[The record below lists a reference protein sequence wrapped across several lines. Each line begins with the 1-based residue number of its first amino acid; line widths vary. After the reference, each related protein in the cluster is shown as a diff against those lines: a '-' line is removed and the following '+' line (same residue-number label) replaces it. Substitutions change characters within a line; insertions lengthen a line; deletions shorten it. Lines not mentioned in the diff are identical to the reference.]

1 MTDLSCYFKLDN
13 RFYYQ
18 EVLTMAFDGFVISN
32 IVSELNKQIIGG
44 RIYKIYQPEADE
56 ITLVIKKE
64 RLTTRLH
71 LSASASLPLVYLSKE
86 GKANP
91 MQAPNFCMLL
101 RKHISSGRIISITQ
115 PDFERIIEIQIEHLD
130 ELGDVCQK
138 RLIVEIMGKHSNII
152 FVNSDDVILDSIK
165 HISANISSV
174 REVLP
179 GRTYTFPPSKGKHP
193 LSSLTADDFYQHI
206 ITKPLNLC
214 KALYTSITG
223 MSPLI
228 ANELCYRAGLDGN
241 ASTDS
246 LTDDSA
252 AGLYGQL
259 VKLNALVEDEAYQ
272 PNIIYS
278 GEEPKEFSCIP
289 LTSYPDCTEKTY
301 DSIFDVLVGYYSE
314 KEKYTRM
321 KQKSSDLR
329 KIVQTALERTS
340 KKYDLQLRQLKDTE
354 KREKFKVYG
363 ELTQTYGYGLEPNA
377 ISLTCMNYYTNEE
390 ITIPLDPTKTPL
402 ENSKK
407 FFAKYN
413 KLKRTYEALS
423 ELVVETK
430 ADLDHLDSISTA
442 LSLSEDEK
450 DLQLIKDELS
460 DYGYIKSHGKKK
472 GKKQAKSKPL
482 HFISSDGFHMYV
494 GKNNYQND
502 ELSFKFANGGDWWF
516 HAKNMAGS
524 HVIVRKEQ
532 AETLPDATFE
542 EAGRLAAYYSKGRQA
557 PKVEVDY
564 VQRKELRK
572 PPKAKPGFVIYHTN
586 YSMMCVPNIDGI
598 EVVE

>member
-1 MTDLSCYFKLDN
+1 
-13 RFYYQ
+13 
-18 EVLTMAFDGFVISN
+18 
-32 IVSELNKQIIGG
+32 
-44 RIYKIYQPEADE
+44 
-56 ITLVIKKE
+56 
-64 RLTTRLH
+64 
-71 LSASASLPLVYLSKE
+71 
-86 GKANP
+86 
-91 MQAPNFCMLL
+91 
-101 RKHISSGRIISITQ
+101 
-115 PDFERIIEIQIEHLD
+115 
-130 ELGDVCQK
+130 
-138 RLIVEIMGKHSNII
+138 
-152 FVNSDDVILDSIK
+152 
-165 HISANISSV
+165 
-174 REVLP
+174 
-179 GRTYTFPPSKGKHP
+179 
-193 LSSLTADDFYQHI
+193 
-206 ITKPLNLC
+206 
-214 KALYTSITG
+214 
-223 MSPLI
+223 
-228 ANELCYRAGLDGN
+228 
-241 ASTDS
+241 
-246 LTDDSA
+246 
-252 AGLYGQL
+252 
-259 VKLNALVEDEAYQ
+259 
-272 PNIIYS
+272 
-278 GEEPKEFSCIP
+278 
-289 LTSYPDCTEKTY
+289 
-301 DSIFDVLVGYYSE
+301 
-314 KEKYTRM
+314 M

-377 ISLTCMNYYTNEE
+377 KSLTCMNYYTNEE

-516 HAKNMAGS
+516 HAKICLVHMSLFVKSRQKHFQMQHLKKLVVLRLIILRA
-524 HVIVRKEQ
+524 VRHR
-532 AETLPDATFE
+532 
-542 EAGRLAAYYSKGRQA
+542 RLRSIMFREKNFGNR
-557 PKVEVDY
+557 
-564 VQRKELRK
+564 RKQNLDLSFIIQLFYDVCSE
-572 PPKAKPGFVIYHTN
+572 Y
-586 YSMMCVPNIDGI
+586 
-598 EVVE
+598 

>member
-1 MTDLSCYFKLDN
+1 
-13 RFYYQ
+13 
-18 EVLTMAFDGFVISN
+18 
-32 IVSELNKQIIGG
+32 
-44 RIYKIYQPEADE
+44 
-56 ITLVIKKE
+56 
-64 RLTTRLH
+64 
-71 LSASASLPLVYLSKE
+71 
-86 GKANP
+86 
-91 MQAPNFCMLL
+91 
-101 RKHISSGRIISITQ
+101 
-115 PDFERIIEIQIEHLD
+115 
-130 ELGDVCQK
+130 
-138 RLIVEIMGKHSNII
+138 MGKHSNII

-193 LSSLTADDFYQHI
+193 LASLTADDFYQHI

-259 VKLNALVEDEAYQ
+259 IKLNALVEDEAYQ

-289 LTSYPDCTEKTY
+289 LTSYPDCTAKTY
-301 DSIFDVLVGYYSE
+301 DSIFDVLIGYYSE

-377 ISLTCMNYYTNEE
+377 KSLTCMNYYTNEE

-516 HAKNMAGS
+516 HAKNMPGS

-557 PKVEVDY
+557 PKGEVDY

-586 YSMMCVPNIDGI
+586 YSMMCIPNIDGI

>member
-1 MTDLSCYFKLDN
+1 
-13 RFYYQ
+13 
-18 EVLTMAFDGFVISN
+18 MAFDGFVISN
-32 IVSELNKQIIGG
+32 IISELNKQIIGG

-115 PDFERIIEIQIEHLD
+115 PDFERIIEIKIEHLD

-138 RLIVEIMGKHSNII
+138 RLIVEIMGKHSNIN

-193 LSSLTADDFYQHI
+193 LASLTTEDFYHHI

-246 LTDDSA
+246 LPDDSA

-301 DSIFDVLVGYYSE
+301 DSIFDVLIGYYSE

-363 ELTQTYGYGLEPNA
+363 ELTQTYGYGLEANA
-377 ISLTCMNYYTNEE
+377 KSLTCMNYYTNEE

-482 HFISSDGFHMYV
+482 HFVSSDGFHMYV

-557 PKVEVDY
+557 PKVEIDY

-598 EVVE
+598 EIVE

>member
-1 MTDLSCYFKLDN
+1 MNLVIPAVKKWLSKSWEN
-13 RFYYQ
+13 
-18 EVLTMAFDGFVISN
+18 TVIS
-32 IVSELNKQIIGG
+32 
-44 RIYKIYQPEADE
+44 
-56 ITLVIKKE
+56 
-64 RLTTRLH
+64 
-71 LSASASLPLVYLSKE
+71 
-86 GKANP
+86 
-91 MQAPNFCMLL
+91 F
-101 RKHISSGRIISITQ
+101 
-115 PDFERIIEIQIEHLD
+115 
-130 ELGDVCQK
+130 
-138 RLIVEIMGKHSNII
+138 

-193 LSSLTADDFYQHI
+193 LASLTTENFYQHI

-301 DSIFDVLVGYYSE
+301 DSIFDVLIGYYSE

-377 ISLTCMNYYTNEE
+377 
-390 ITIPLDPTKTPL
+390 
-402 ENSKK
+402 
-407 FFAKYN
+407 
-413 KLKRTYEALS
+413 
-423 ELVVETK
+423 
-430 ADLDHLDSISTA
+430 
-442 LSLSEDEK
+442 
-450 DLQLIKDELS
+450 
-460 DYGYIKSHGKKK
+460 KS
-472 GKKQAKSKPL
+472 
-482 HFISSDGFHMYV
+482 
-494 GKNNYQND
+494 
-502 ELSFKFANGGDWWF
+502 
-516 HAKNMAGS
+516 
-524 HVIVRKEQ
+524 
-532 AETLPDATFE
+532 
-542 EAGRLAAYYSKGRQA
+542 
-557 PKVEVDY
+557 
-564 VQRKELRK
+564 
-572 PPKAKPGFVIYHTN
+572 
-586 YSMMCVPNIDGI
+586 
-598 EVVE
+598 

>member
-1 MTDLSCYFKLDN
+1 
-13 RFYYQ
+13 
-18 EVLTMAFDGFVISN
+18 MAFDGFVISN
-32 IVSELNKQIIGG
+32 IISELNKQIIGG

-115 PDFERIIEIQIEHLD
+115 PDFERIIEIKIEHLD

-193 LSSLTADDFYQHI
+193 LASLTTENFYQHI

-301 DSIFDVLVGYYSE
+301 DSIFDVLIGYYSE

-377 ISLTCMNYYTNEE
+377 KSLTCMNYYTNEE

-482 HFISSDGFHMYV
+482 HFVSSDGFHMYV

-532 AETLPDATFE
+532 AETLPDATLE

-557 PKVEVDY
+557 PKVEIDY

-598 EVVE
+598 EIVE

>member
-1 MTDLSCYFKLDN
+1 
-13 RFYYQ
+13 
-18 EVLTMAFDGFVISN
+18 MAFDGFVISN
-32 IVSELNKQIIGG
+32 IISELNKQIIGG

-115 PDFERIIEIQIEHLD
+115 PDFERIIEIKIEHLD

-193 LSSLTADDFYQHI
+193 LASLTAENFYPHI

-301 DSIFDVLVGYYSE
+301 DSIFDVLIGYYSE

-363 ELTQTYGYGLEPNA
+363 ELTQTYGYGLEANA
-377 ISLTCMNYYTNEE
+377 KSLTCMNYYTNEE

-482 HFISSDGFHMYV
+482 HFVSSDGFHMYV

-557 PKVEVDY
+557 PKVEIDY

-598 EVVE
+598 EIVE

>member
-1 MTDLSCYFKLDN
+1 
-13 RFYYQ
+13 
-18 EVLTMAFDGFVISN
+18 MAFDGFVISN
-32 IVSELNKQIIGG
+32 IISELNKQIIGG

-115 PDFERIIEIQIEHLD
+115 PDFERIIEIKIEHLD

-193 LSSLTADDFYQHI
+193 LASLTTEDFYQHN

-301 DSIFDVLVGYYSE
+301 DSIFDVLIGYYSE

-363 ELTQTYGYGLEPNA
+363 ELTQTYGYGLEANTK
-377 ISLTCMNYYTNEE
+377 SLTCMNYYTNKE

-482 HFISSDGFHMYV
+482 HFVSSDGFHMYV

-557 PKVEVDY
+557 PKVEIDY

-598 EVVE
+598 EIVE

>member
-1 MTDLSCYFKLDN
+1 
-13 RFYYQ
+13 
-18 EVLTMAFDGFVISN
+18 MAFDGFVISN
-32 IVSELNKQIIGG
+32 IISELNKQIIGG

-115 PDFERIIEIQIEHLD
+115 PDFERIIEIKIEHLD

-193 LSSLTADDFYQHI
+193 SASLTTEDFYQHI

-301 DSIFDVLVGYYSE
+301 DSIFDVLIGYYSE

-363 ELTQTYGYGLEPNA
+363 ELTQTYGYGLEANA
-377 ISLTCMNYYTNEE
+377 KSLTCMNYYTNEE

-482 HFISSDGFHMYV
+482 HFVSSDGFHMYV

-557 PKVEVDY
+557 PKVEIDY

-598 EVVE
+598 EIVE

>member
-1 MTDLSCYFKLDN
+1 MWPT
-13 RFYYQ
+13 
-18 EVLTMAFDGFVISN
+18 
-32 IVSELNKQIIGG
+32 
-44 RIYKIYQPEADE
+44 
-56 ITLVIKKE
+56 
-64 RLTTRLH
+64 
-71 LSASASLPLVYLSKE
+71 
-86 GKANP
+86 
-91 MQAPNFCMLL
+91 
-101 RKHISSGRIISITQ
+101 
-115 PDFERIIEIQIEHLD
+115 
-130 ELGDVCQK
+130 
-138 RLIVEIMGKHSNII
+138 
-152 FVNSDDVILDSIK
+152 
-165 HISANISSV
+165 
-174 REVLP
+174 
-179 GRTYTFPPSKGKHP
+179 
-193 LSSLTADDFYQHI
+193 
-206 ITKPLNLC
+206 
-214 KALYTSITG
+214 
-223 MSPLI
+223 
-228 ANELCYRAGLDGN
+228 
-241 ASTDS
+241 
-246 LTDDSA
+246 
-252 AGLYGQL
+252 
-259 VKLNALVEDEAYQ
+259 AYQ

-301 DSIFDVLVGYYSE
+301 DSIFDVLIGYYSE

-377 ISLTCMNYYTNEE
+377 KSLTCMNYYTNEE

-482 HFISSDGFHMYV
+482 HFVSSDGFHMYV

-557 PKVEVDY
+557 PKVEIDY

-586 YSMMCVPNIDGI
+586 YSITWACYDDKNGQRQYEWGHYGNDLAAMEQDFSDRVKDYQRLYHVGI
-598 EVVE
+598 VQTEAPGLYKYYSTQRPVDIGTFPKPPHNAPDEIVNYDRRIPVEGGAFLAWGHLTYTRPLTEKEASDYELRPAPVISELSRKNDDRPLSIAQQMKEAGALAEASQGDPIHKKKAPDRGDR

>member
-1 MTDLSCYFKLDN
+1 
-13 RFYYQ
+13 
-18 EVLTMAFDGFVISN
+18 MAFDGFVISN
-32 IVSELNKQIIGG
+32 IISELNKQIIGG

-115 PDFERIIEIQIEHLD
+115 PDFERIIEIKIEHLD

-193 LSSLTADDFYQHI
+193 LASLTTENFYQHI

-214 KALYTSITG
+214 KALYTAITG

-301 DSIFDVLVGYYSE
+301 DSIFDVLIGYYSE

-340 KKYDLQLRQLKDTE
+340 KK
-354 KREKFKVYG
+354 
-363 ELTQTYGYGLEPNA
+363 
-377 ISLTCMNYYTNEE
+377 YYTNEE

-482 HFISSDGFHMYV
+482 HFVSSDGFHMYV

-557 PKVEVDY
+557 PKVEIDY

-598 EVVE
+598 EIVE

>member
-1 MTDLSCYFKLDN
+1 
-13 RFYYQ
+13 
-18 EVLTMAFDGFVISN
+18 MAFDGFVISN
-32 IVSELNKQIIGG
+32 ITKELNDTIIGG

-64 RLTTRLH
+64 RVTSRLH
-71 LSASASLPLVYLSKE
+71 LSASASLPLIYLSKE
-86 GKANP
+86 SKENP

-101 RKHISSGRIISITQ
+101 RKHLGSGRILKISQ
-115 PDFERIIEIQIEHLD
+115 PNFERIIEITIEHLN

-138 RLIVEIMGKHSNII
+138 RLIIEIMGKHSNII
-152 FVNSDDVILDSIK
+152 FVNDDNIILDSIK

-179 GRTYTFPPSKGKHP
+179 GRTYTYPPSKEKQS
-193 LSSLTADDFYQHI
+193 LMTLTAEDFYGKI
-206 ITKPLNLC
+206 LMKPLNLC

-228 ANELCYRAGLDGN
+228 ANELCDRAGLDGN
-241 ASTDS
+241 ASTSS
-246 LTDDSA
+246 LSEDDA
-252 AGLYGQL
+252 AGFYGQL
-259 VKLNALVEDEAYQ
+259 IKLKTLIEDQAYI
-272 PNIIYS
+272 PNILYQN
-278 GEEPKEFSCIP
+278 EEPKEFSCIP
-289 LTSYPDCTEKTY
+289 LTSYPDCTVKTF
-301 DSIFDVLVGYYSE
+301 DSIFDVLTEYYRE

-329 KIVQTALERTS
+329 KIIQTSLERTS

-354 KREKFKVYG
+354 KREKFRIYG
-363 ELTQTYGYGLEPNA
+363 ELIQTYGYQLEPNA
-377 ISLTCMNYYTNEE
+377 KFLTCTNYYTDEE
-390 ITIPLDPTKTPL
+390 ITIPLDSSISPL
-402 ENSKK
+402 ENAKK
-407 FFAKYN
+407 FFEKYN

-423 ELVVETK
+423 QLTLETK
-430 ADLDHLDSISTA
+430 SDLDHLDSIATA
-442 LSLSEDEK
+442 LALSENEK
-450 DLQLIKDELS
+450 DLQAIKEELM
-460 DYGYIKSHGKKK
+460 DFGYIKKRGSKGNKKNS
-472 GKKQAKSKPL
+472 KSKPL
-482 HFISSDGFHMYV
+482 HFLSSDGFHMYV

-557 PKVEVDY
+557 PKVEIDY
-564 VQRKELRK
+564 IQRKELKK
-572 PPKAKPGFVIYHTN
+572 PPKSKPGFVIYHTN
-586 YSMMCVPNIDGI
+586 YSMMCVPDITGI
-598 EVVE
+598 EEIKS